1 MPQDPKSTVISALIN
16 NRSRCQVQTRS
27 ALISCACGGGW
38 VRFMCYTPGRENK
51 SNRPNPME
59 MRALISLWHREEK
72 DIKLE
77 ATAPVD
83 ICLGSAAWENGL
95 WTADVRRVWSY
106 HEKAGERWQ
115 RSHLMPNRWFG
126 TGKGQISQLCDVWS
140 CIQHRHPIVQLIFP
154 PYNA

>member
-1 MPQDPKSTVISALIN
+1 
-16 NRSRCQVQTRS
+16 
-27 ALISCACGGGW
+27 
-38 VRFMCYTPGRENK
+38 
-51 SNRPNPME
+51 ME

-106 HEKAGERWQ
+106 HEKAGERLTEKPFDAKQ
-115 RSHLMPNRWFG
+115 MIR
-126 TGKGQISQLCDVWS
+126 
-140 CIQHRHPIVQLIFP
+140 HR
-154 PYNA
+154 